1 VGVLMASSKVDDVTL
16 LKQMRPKDLSLKIDQ
31 LRKEGATL
39 YYQREYKEFVD
50 VNCPACQGEA
60 KALWGEKYS
69 FKHQKCRECE
79 TVYVSPR
86 PTQERLFQYYLNY
99 EAPKM
104 WRDVVRATS
113 ETRMVTQYEPRVRAL
128 SAAINKAGANRNHFL
143 DFGAGVGGFAQAV
156 KRSGSFG
163 SVAVFDPD
171 SEVTTAVS
179 SSDIEVYSGTI
190 EDLPDCYFDAVSMND
205 VIEHVFDPGDL
216 LKSLHSKLTD
226 NGILFIVTPNSAS
239 IEYDLL
245 NTKSRSVGP
254 PEHMQY
260 FRPSSIS
267 LLLKDSLFSLIDV
280 STPGELDVEILKEA
294 IADKRCELNAT
305 TKFLKNVFDKK
316 DVDMDEALQKFIM
329 ENKLSSHMVAI
340 AQKVS

>member
-1 VGVLMASSKVDDVTL
+1 
-16 LKQMRPKDLSLKIDQ
+16 
-31 LRKEGATL
+31 
-39 YYQREYKEFVD
+39 
-50 VNCPACQGEA
+50 
-60 KALWGEKYS
+60 
-69 FKHQKCRECE
+69 
-79 TVYVSPR
+79 
-86 PTQERLFQYYLNY
+86 
-99 EAPKM
+99 M

-171 SEVTTAVS
+171 SEITTAVS